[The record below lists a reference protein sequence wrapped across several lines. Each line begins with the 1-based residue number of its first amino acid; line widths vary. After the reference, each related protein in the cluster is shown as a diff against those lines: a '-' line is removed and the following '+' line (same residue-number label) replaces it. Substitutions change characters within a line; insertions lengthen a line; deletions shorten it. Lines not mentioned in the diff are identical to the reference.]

1 MSKVRPSADQQELYG
16 VARRVLLDAADAPA
30 GHLDAM
36 ILVGA
41 QAVYLRSADAG
52 LSIAVFTAD
61 ADLGI
66 DLSLLGHD
74 PRIEDAMRTAGFEL
88 GLDQPRPQPGT
99 WFSQVIVG
107 GTPQSIPVDLLVPG
121 RFAGTAPR
129 RRSVNIPPH
138 DKMSARKVDGLEL
151 VTVDNDPMVV
161 QSIEPEDDRSVRMKV
176 AGPAALLV
184 AKAYKIRDRAA
195 DPNPSRAADKDAG
208 DVMRLMRTCDATKVA
223 ATFSDLIRHDDPRI
237 ADTAR
242 TGIALL
248 VDQFGRVR
256 GPGVA
261 LAQRSL
267 AGALPPDT
275 IAGLATAFVRQLPQ

>member
-16 VARRVLLDAADAPA
+16 VARRVLLDAADALA

-66 DLSLLGHD
+66 D
-74 PRIEDAMRTAGFEL
+74 R
-88 GLDQPRPQPGT
+88 
-99 WFSQVIVG
+99 FSQVIVG